1 MFEILE
7 NQKILESAAKLT
19 LVPPGSGG
27 LVALLAAQ
35 PSPGPAIPERR

>member
-1 MFEILE
+1 ME
-7 NQKILESAAKLT
+7 NQKILESGAKLT

-35 PSPGPAIPERR
+35 AVSAEPKT